1 MKKEDMKRIISE
13 RTKRFKIVEGV
24 VLLAVVVLLFGG
36 IVYYSEADR
45 LQFNRVLNEV
55 QRQVAQ
61 SSNPGKAR
69 LGAPEGIVPIFQDM
83 LTGQETVELGMEHP
97 AGDARREGC
106 EFFVTEREVPGQEL
120 KDTGYQLLTKKG
132 EYYLYGSLME
142 EGDWQITQYGTV
154 SGLQS
159 MCYTLVSEDGKFIL
173 LDGGHNVDLDN
184 LKRLISVFGG
194 QVDLWICSHFHEDH
208 IGAITELLAQQ
219 AEGRDNGT
227 DSHDEASPVIL
238 PEGILIK
245 EIWCPQMDIDTYK
258 TFAKDWDSIDT
269 CEKFLQEISGLECVT
284 RIQNG
289 DSRTV
294 GNLDFYFFS
303 SYTEGA
309 PWTHEGNNCGL
320 IFKVQG
326 KSETMLFCCDI
337 GNEWISERL
346 INGHGDRLKADYVQM
361 GHHGNG
367 GLTEEAYRIVAPKA
381 AFFDCPEWIFAD
393 EEKYTATKNRKLM
406 ESLGCKIYLLDEAPN
421 SILLK

>member
-1 MKKEDMKRIISE
+1 MNKEDMKHLLSE
-13 RTKRFKIVEGV
+13 RTKRFKIVEGI

-45 LQFNRVLNEV
+45 FQFNHILKEV

-61 SSNPGKAR
+61 SGQAGKIR

-83 LTGQETVELGMEHP
+83 MPDQEAVKIGLMHP

-106 EFFVTEREVPGQEL
+106 EFFLTEREVQQQEL
-120 KDTGYQLLTKKG
+120 VDTGYQLVSKKG
-132 EYYLYGSLME
+132 EYHLYSSLLD
-142 EGDWQITQYGTV
+142 EGEWQITQYGTV

-159 MCYTLVSEDGKFIL
+159 MCYAMVSEDGRFVL

-184 LKRLISVFGG
+184 LKKLIGVYGG
-194 QVDLWICSHFHEDH
+194 RVDLWICSHFHEDH
-208 IGAITELLAQQ
+208 IGAITDLLIQQ
-219 AEGRDNGT
+219 GENVNAADGVEIG
-227 DSHDEASPVIL
+227 
-238 PEGILIK
+238 
-245 EIWCPQMDIDTYK
+245 EIWCPPMDIETYK
-258 TFAKDWDSIDT
+258 TFAKEWDSIDT
-269 CEKFLQEISGLECVT
+269 CERFLNEIGKLDNVT
-284 RIQNG
+284 RIQDG
-289 DSRTV
+289 DSKTV

-303 SYTEGA
+303 SYSEGS

-406 ESLGCKIYLLDEAPN
+406 ESMGCKIYLMDEAPN
-421 SILLK
+421 SIILK